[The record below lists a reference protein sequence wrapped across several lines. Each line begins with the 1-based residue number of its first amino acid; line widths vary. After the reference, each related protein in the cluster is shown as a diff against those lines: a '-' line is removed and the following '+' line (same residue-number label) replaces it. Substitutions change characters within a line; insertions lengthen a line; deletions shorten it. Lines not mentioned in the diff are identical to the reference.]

1 MLSITAAP
9 VSASADA
16 VLSALTAAGVGAYFD
31 PEERVIFAHPAAVA
45 QDSVLHGEHIM
56 LSWSAFG
63 PDSPHQDRARFE
75 ATAWIPDGRPD
86 FHQLGTVYTTPVRR
100 ALTAEAEQCARAV
113 DEWFSSPRP
122 TAGALLLG
130 ALAEY
135 GIRADSDD
143 VGMSYAVA
151 FDPETPSW
159 NVRSGF
165 HLSVGDR
172 DPSVDHVPAS
182 HTGWTVFVHDDQG
195 EPIGDPLY
203 IAGSG
208 GLVDCAGDS
217 AAVAAVIA
225 DFLSAPVSRHCDCY
239 SQERYGRRHDREC
252 NRYRRP

>member
-1 MLSITAAP
+1 MPSTTASPIA
-9 VSASADA
+9 ASAAA
-16 VLSALTAAGVGAYFD
+16 VLSALTAAGAGAYFD

-45 QDSVLHGEHIM
+45 QDNALRGEHIM
-56 LSWSAFG
+56 IRWSAC
-63 PDSPHQDRARFE
+63 DLDHSHQDRVRFE

-86 FHQLGTVYTTPVRR
+86 FHQLGTVYTTPVPRDL
-100 ALTAEAEQCARAV
+100 ASEAGQCARAV
-113 DEWFSSPRP
+113 AEWFSSPRP
-122 TAGALLLG
+122 TAGAVLVA

-159 NVRSGF
+159 KVRSGF

-182 HTGWTVFVHDDQG
+182 HTGWTVCVHDDQG

-217 AAVAAVIA
+217 AAAAAVVA
-225 DFLSAPVSRHCDCY
+225 DYLSAPVSRHCDCY
-239 SQERYGRRHDREC
+239 SQERYGRYHDREC